1 MKAVIL
7 AAGSARRLSPLAD
20 NTHKCLLEVGEKGI
34 LEHQLDALDRYGVAE
49 ALIVVGFLKEQIQ
62 GRFGNQY
69 RNMSLTYIENPD
81 YATTNTVYSLYLAR
95 EFFSGEDFLYLNA
108 DVVFHHELIRR
119 ILLSENASVLG
130 VEVKPC
136 GEEEVKVIV
145 NNSHKIQRIGK
156 KIDIERSLGEFIGIA
171 KFAAE
176 MTNDFIEALKTVID
190 RGEKMAFFEKAVDL
204 ILCRHDLYYEDIT
217 DIPVIEIDF
226 PEDLEK
232 ARKHILPRIKAR
244 DED

>member
-81 YATTNTVYSLYLAR
+81 YATTNTV
-95 EFFSGEDFLYLNA
+95 
-108 DVVFHHELIRR
+108 
-119 ILLSENASVLG
+119 
-130 VEVKPC
+130 
-136 GEEEVKVIV
+136 
-145 NNSHKIQRIGK
+145 
-156 KIDIERSLGEFIGIA
+156 
-171 KFAAE
+171 
-176 MTNDFIEALKTVID
+176 
-190 RGEKMAFFEKAVDL
+190 
-204 ILCRHDLYYEDIT
+204 
-217 DIPVIEIDF
+217 
-226 PEDLEK
+226 
-232 ARKHILPRIKAR
+232 
-244 DED
+244 